1 MDFKISVT
9 ILAPPEPE
17 IREPCNPSPCGANA
31 ECRERN
37 GAGSC
42 TCLPEYFGD
51 PYTGC
56 RPECV
61 QNSDCDRSKACV
73 NNKCKDPCPGV
84 CGINAECRVQNHA
97 PICLCLIGYEGDPT
111 RSCQLTEIGK
121 NFFSKILVNEVIL
134 FLKILFV
141 LFYLKQL
148 LNLSKIL
155 VDHHLVVQTV
165 NVEKLMNKQFVHAY
179 QDTLGSLQCVDQNV
193 LLALNVL

>member
-1 MDFKISVT
+1 MNRF
-9 ILAPPEPE
+9 LAPPEPE
-17 IREPCNPSPCGANA
+17 RREPCNPSPCGANA
-31 ECRERN
+31 ECRESN

-42 TCLPEYFGD
+42 TCLPEYYGD

-121 NFFSKILVNEVIL
+121 CFFFIN
-134 FLKILFV
+134 
-141 LFYLKQL
+141 
-148 LNLSKIL
+148 
-155 VDHHLVVQTV
+155 
-165 NVEKLMNKQFVHAY
+165 
-179 QDTLGSLQCVDQNV
+179 
-193 LLALNVL
+193 